1 MSENDPRNAIS
12 WRSDV
17 PPLPPPRTRFNARKR
32 HGLYDRVVDVIGQQ
46 IVTGELPVGS
56 IIYAEQ
62 VCEQLDISRS
72 VVREGIRTL
81 SSMGL
86 VESRPQRGTRVQP
99 RDQWDLLNPHVVQWR
114 GEGSEYLQQMYEL
127 LELRLGIEHAAAH
140 FAALRMSDGD
150 REAVV
155 AAGYAMQ
162 RAYEN
167 RDPHTFFMADADLH
181 RLMLEGTGN
190 AVIGQFADT
199 VSTALHIRGSNASR
213 SYSTAQS
220 LDALSAGRH
229 VELAEALARRDPDAA
244 QKAVNDIMFAT
255 LTEVQNLLEARNST
269 AANTN
274 SSAHHG

>member
-1 MSENDPRNAIS
+1 MSRDDSRNAIT
-12 WRSDV
+12 WRSDL
-17 PPLPPPRTRFNARKR
+17 PPLPPPRTRFNARR
-32 HGLYDRVVDVIGQQ
+32 GHGLYDRVVDAIGQQ

-114 GEGSEYLQQMYEL
+114 GEGPEYLQQMYEL

-140 FAALRMSDGD
+140 FAALRMSDDD
-150 REAVV
+150 REAAVR
-155 AAGYAMQ
+155 AGHAMQ
-162 RAYEN
+162 RAYEE

-220 LDALSAGRH
+220 LDSASAGRH
-229 VELAEALARRDPDAA
+229 VELAEALARKDPDAA
-244 QKAVNDIMFAT
+244 QKAVNAIMFAT
-255 LTEVQNLLEARNST
+255 IAEVENLLASRGGAGGST
-269 AANTN
+269 PNATAD
-274 SSAHHG
+274 

>member
-1 MSENDPRNAIS
+1 MSDDDPRKAIT

-17 PPLPPPRTRFNARKR
+17 PPLLPPRTRFHARKG

-114 GEGSEYLQQMYEL
+114 GEGPEYLQQMYEL

-140 FAALRMSDGD
+140 FAALRMSDEA
-150 REAVV
+150 RVAVV
-155 AAGYAMQ
+155 EAGYAMQ
-162 RAYEN
+162 RAYVD
-167 RDPHTFFMADADLH
+167 RDPHTFFTADADLH

-190 AVIGQFADT
+190 AIIGQFADT
-199 VSTALHIRGSNASR
+199 VSMALHLRGSNASR

-220 LDALSAGRH
+220 LDSESAGRH
-229 VELAEALARRDPDAA
+229 VELAEALARKDPGAA
-244 QKAVNDIMFAT
+244 QRAVNEIMFAT
-255 LTEVQNLLEARNST
+255 LAEVEHLLARRNGGG
-269 AANTN
+269 
-274 SSAHHG
+274 SAEN

>member
-1 MSENDPRNAIS
+1 MDAPRPSETTG
-12 WRSDV
+12 WRSDS

-32 HGLYDRVVDVIGQQ
+32 HGLYDRVVDALGQQ
-46 IVTGELPVGS
+46 IVNGDLPEGT

-99 RDQWDLLNPHVVQWR
+99 RQEWDLLNPHVVQWR
-114 GEGSEYLQQMYEL
+114 GEGPEHLQQMYEL

-140 FAALRMSDGD
+140 FAALRMSDEA
-150 REAVV
+150 RVAVV
-155 AAGYAMQ
+155 EAGHAMQ
-162 RAYEN
+162 RAYEA
-167 RDPHTFFMADADLH
+167 RDPYVFFTADADLH

-199 VSTALHIRGSNASR
+199 VTTALHIRGSNASR

-220 LDALSAGRH
+220 LDEKSAGRH
-229 VELAEALARRDPDAA
+229 VDLAEALARRDPAGA
-244 QKAVNDIMFAT
+244 QRAVNEIMFAT
-255 LTEVQNLLEARNST
+255 LAEFEGLLAEGRRAEND
-269 AANTN
+269 
-274 SSAHHG
+274 